1 MADVDEVVVAMEN
14 DETDGLRGHCS
25 RKIGGGCRDFHTSRA
40 LQYVRLGSWSHQS
53 DHFETSAKYDD
64 DREIRE
70 AECQLAIA
78 SRLDR
83 CWCRKDSLITC

>member
-1 MADVDEVVVAMEN
+1 MADVDEVVVGKEN

-25 RKIGGGCRDFHTSRA
+25 RKIGGGCRDCHTSRA
-40 LQYVRLGSWSHQS
+40 LQYVRLGSWSHQN
-53 DHFETSAKYDD
+53 DRFETSAKHDD

-78 SRLDR
+78 SRPDR
-83 CWCRKDSLITC
+83 CWCRKDSLATC